1 MPEFGYSWSTGARHA
16 KAMGIDINASYK
28 DLSQVC
34 AAIKGKTADAARSLL
49 EKASAGEVP
58 ILFKRFNKKLGH
70 RRELGGRKGRWPRKA
85 ASEVLKVLEN
95 AAANAS
101 FKGLGEP
108 LLVAHACANKMGV
121 LPRLQSKGRRIRSD
135 LETAKVEVILVEAP
149 GAKPVA
155 RKEEKKEKKEERKE
169 KIKAVA

>member
-1 MPEFGYSWSTGARHA
+1 MPEFGYCWKPEGKHA

-34 AAIKGKTADAARSLL
+34 AAIRKKSVDDARALL
-49 EKASAGEVP
+49 EKAGRGEAAIP
-58 ILFKRFNKKLGH
+58 FRRFNKKLGH
-70 RRELGGRKGRWPRKA
+70 RRELGGKKGRWPRKA
-85 ASEVLKVLEN
+85 SQEVLKVLES

-108 LLVAHACANKMGV
+108 LIVAHACANKMNT

-135 LETAKVEVILVEAP
+135 LETAKVEIVLVEAP

-155 RKEEKKEKKEERKE
+155 RKEAEKKKE
-169 KIKAVA
+169 KIKALA